1 MKLTFFWGPR
11 SSSNRHKPKA
21 RERGEIK
28 PSLADFWWLSLP
40 HENINENKT
49 VGMDLCINNNNT
61 IYYLYPFFSFCKFLV
76 SK

>member
-40 HENINENKT
+40 HENINA
-49 VGMDLCINNNNT
+49 DPHL
-61 IYYLYPFFSFCKFLV
+61 LHDSWA
-76 SK
+76 